1 MEPSIPFYMKYIA
14 TFLFACAVLHTF
26 AVSKFNQ
33 IASRY
38 RPGSMGENFFH
49 FLAEVEVVFGLWAT
63 VLIAI
68 WSMIHG
74 TDSAVAFLESLNYTE
89 AIFVFVIMCM
99 AATKPILD
107 YSQRAIHFLAD
118 LIPVQQSASLFVITL
133 IAGPLLGSVITEPA
147 SMTLTAILL
156 KSTFFDKP
164 VSLKFKYA
172 TLGLLFVNVS
182 IGGTLTH
189 FAAPPV
195 LMVAS
200 AWSWDTPFMFTHFGL
215 KVLPSIVISTLL
227 TALFFRKEFAKIDIS
242 KELSSKSPR
251 PPVWIFLVQ
260 AAFLAMTIFQ
270 SHHIAFFIPVFL
282 IFLGWCKV
290 SNEFQSDI
298 RIKES
303 LLVGFFLGGLVVLGK
318 LQDWWLQPAI
328 GSLEPKTLF
337 LGAAGLT
344 ALTDNA
350 ALTYLGTLISSLT
363 PEAKYFLVAGA
374 VSGGGLTVI
383 ANAPN
388 PAGNSLLKDSFGEN
402 GISPLGLFLGAL
414 PYTIFISII
423 FLFF

>member
-1 MEPSIPFYMKYIA
+1 MEPNIPFYMKYIA
-14 TFLFACAVLHTF
+14 TCLFACAVLHTF

-74 TDSAVAFLESLNYTE
+74 TASAVTFLESLNYTE

-118 LIPVQQSASLFVITL
+118 LIPVQHSASLFVITL

-200 AWSWDTPFMFTHFGL
+200 AWGWDTPFMFTHFGL

-227 TALFFRKEFAKIDIS
+227 TAIFFRKEFAKIDVS
-242 KELSSKSPR
+242 KELSSKNPR

-260 AAFLAMTIFQ
+260 VVFLAMTIFQ

-388 PAGNSLLKDSFGEN
+388 PAGNSLLKDSFGES